1 MNKDSEVLVMKR
13 IALLATGGTIAC
25 RQTPAGL
32 TPALRASQM
41 LHSVP
46 CRADVEIIPRD
57 VFSMDSSN
65 IQPEEWSVL
74 ACAVDAA
81 MQDCDG
87 VVITHGTDTMGYTA
101 AALSYMLHGQTKPV
115 ILTGSQ
121 LPLGAPLSDA
131 ETNLSCAIEAA
142 CKGIPGTYVCF
153 ARKLIHGTRAV
164 KTHTMSFDAFSSVNR
179 SLAGIVDSEG
189 VRFMRP
195 QKINGPYQFRPE
207 VDSRVFLLKLVP
219 GTQPDVLDFVA
230 QAGYRGLVIEAFGL
244 GGLHYIRRNLVE
256 KLQILREKGVRILVL
271 TQCMY
276 EKADLTVYEVGNQLL
291 KTDVISGMDLT
302 TEAAV
307 TKLMWAL
314 AQKHTD
320 ELLMTDLCGEIRQEG

>member
-1 MNKDSEVLVMKR
+1 MR

-25 RQTPAGL
+25 RQTPDGL
-32 TPALRASQM
+32 SPALHAEELAKSI
-41 LHSVP
+41 S
-46 CRADVEIIPRD
+46 CRDGVTLLPVD

-65 IQPEEWSVL
+65 IQPEEWTQL
-74 ACAVDAA
+74 AHAVDRA
-81 MQDCDG
+81 MQTCDG

-101 AALSYMLHGQTKPV
+101 AALSYMLLGQVKPV

-131 ETNLSCAIEAA
+131 EINLSCAIEAA
-142 CKGIPGTYVCF
+142 CQGVAGTYVCF
-153 ARKLIHGTRAV
+153 NRKLILGTRAV
-164 KTHTMSFDAFSSVNR
+164 KTHTLSFDAFDSVNR
-179 SLAGIVDSEG
+179 SLSGMVDSNG
-189 VRFMRP
+189 VHFLRP
-195 QKINGPYQFRPE
+195 QRIGTPYQLRPE
-207 VDSRVFLLKLVP
+207 VDSRVFLLKLFP
-219 GTQPDVLDFVA
+219 GTQPDVLDFIA

-256 KLQILREKGVRILVL
+256 KLRMLRQRGVRILVL

-276 EKADLTVYEVGNQLL
+276 EKADLSIYEVGTQLL
-291 KTDVISGMDLT
+291 RTDVLSGMDLT

-314 AQKHTD
+314 AQENTD
-320 ELLMTDLCGEIRQEG
+320 ELLTKNLCGEIRD

>member
-1 MNKDSEVLVMKR
+1 MKR

-25 RQTPAGL
+25 RHTPDGL
-32 TPALRASQM
+32 MPALHASQ
-41 LHSVP
+41 LLEGVP
-46 CRADVEIIPRD
+46 VGRDVEIVPRD
-57 VFSMDSSN
+57 VFRMDSSN
-65 IQPEEWSVL
+65 IQPEEWSLL
-74 ACAVDAA
+74 ARAA
-81 MQDCDG
+81 DGAMRECDG

-101 AALSYMLHGQTKPV
+101 SALSYMLLGQEKPV

-142 CKGIPGTYVCF
+142 CQGVPGTYVCF
-153 ARKLIHGTRAV
+153 ARKLILGTRAV
-164 KTHTMSFDAFSSVNR
+164 KTRTMSFDAFDSVNR
-179 SLAGIVDSEG
+179 SLSGMVDSEG
-189 VRFMRP
+189 VHFLRP
-195 QKINGPYQFRPE
+195 QVIRHPYCLRPE

-219 GTQPDVLDFVA
+219 GTQPDVLDYVA
-230 QAGYRGLVIEAFGL
+230 RAGYRGLVSEAFGL

-256 KLQILREKGVRILVL
+256 KLRMLREAGVRVIAV

-276 EKADLTVYEVGNQLL
+276 EKADLSIYEVGAQMLRA
-291 KTDVISGMDLT
+291 DVLSGMDMT

-314 AQKHTD
+314 AQEDTD
-320 ELLMTDLCGEIRQEG
+320 RLLSENLCGEVRTDGR

>member
-1 MNKDSEVLVMKR
+1 MKKC

-25 RQTPAGL
+25 RHTPDGL
-32 TPALRASQM
+32 TPALYAQE
-41 LHSVP
+41 LLEHVP
-46 CRADVEIIPRD
+46 YTDCELVCRD

-74 ACAVDAA
+74 ATVVDEA
-81 MQDCDG
+81 MRDADG

-101 AALSYMLHGQTKPV
+101 AALSYMLLGQNKPV
-115 ILTGSQ
+115 IITGSQ

-142 CKGIPGTYVCF
+142 QKGVAGTYVCF
-153 ARKLIHGTRAV
+153 NRKLILGTRAV
-164 KTHTMSFDAFSSVNR
+164 KTRTTSFDAFDSVNR
-179 SLAGIVDSEG
+179 SLSGMIDSEG
-189 VRFMRP
+189 VHFLRP
-195 QKINGPYQFRPE
+195 QKIEDEYRLRPD

-230 QAGYRGLVIEAFGL
+230 QAGYQGLVIEAFGL
-244 GGLHYIRRNLVE
+244 GGLHYIRRNLVD
-256 KLQILREKGVRILVL
+256 KLRMLRDRGVRILVV

-276 EKADLTVYEVGNQLL
+276 EKADLSIYEVGHQMLRA
-291 KTDVISGMDLT
+291 DVISGMDMT

-314 AQKHTD
+314 GQKD
-320 ELLMTDLCGEIRQEG
+320 PDAWLSRNLCGELRV

>member
-1 MNKDSEVLVMKR
+1 MKR
-13 IALLATGGTIAC
+13 IVLLATGGTIAC
-25 RQTPAGL
+25 RQTADGL
-32 TPALRASQM
+32 SPALSACQM
-41 LHSVP
+41 LQGVP
-46 CRADVEIIPRD
+46 CRADVEVIPQD

-65 IQPEEWSVL
+65 IQPEEWSLL
-74 ACAVDAA
+74 AHAVHRALMDE
-81 MQDCDG
+81 QTDG

-101 AALSYMLHGQTKPV
+101 AALSYMLHGQTRPV

-121 LPLGAPLSDA
+121 LPMGAPLSDA

-142 CKGIPGTYVCF
+142 CKGVPGTYVCF
-153 ARKLIHGTRAV
+153 SRKLIHGTRAV
-164 KTHTMSFDAFSSVNR
+164 KTHTLSFDAFSSVNR
-179 SLAGIVDSEG
+179 SLAGVIDSEG
-189 VRFMRP
+189 VRFLRP
-195 QKINGPYQFRPE
+195 QRISGDYQFRPE

-256 KLQILREKGVRILVL
+256 KLRMLRAKGVRILVL

-276 EKADLTVYEVGNQLL
+276 ERADLSIYEVGNQLL
-291 KTDVISGMDLT
+291 RTDVINGMDLT

-314 AQKHTD
+314 AQENTD
-320 ELLMTDLCGEIRQEG
+320 ELLQTDLCGEIRQEK

>member
-1 MNKDSEVLVMKR
+1 MR
-13 IALLATGGTIAC
+13 ITLLATGGTIAC
-25 RQTPAGL
+25 RQTPEGL
-32 TPALRASQM
+32 TPALRAGE
-41 LHSVP
+41 LLTGVP
-46 CRADVEIIPRD
+46 RRADVEIVCRD

-65 IQPEEWSVL
+65 IQPEEWSQL
-74 ACAVDAA
+74 ARAA
-81 MQDCDG
+81 DEAMRDSDG

-101 AALSYMLHGQTKPV
+101 AALSYMLLGQQKPV

-131 ETNLSCAIEAA
+131 ESNLSCAIEAA
-142 CKGIPGTYVCF
+142 CQGVPGTYVCF
-153 ARKLIHGTRAV
+153 HRKLILGTRAV
-164 KTHTMSFDAFSSVNR
+164 KTRTMSFDAFDSVNQA
-179 SLAGIVDSEG
+179 LAGVIDSGG
-189 VRFMRP
+189 VRFAQPVRTEE
-195 QKINGPYQFRPE
+195 PYRCRPE
-207 VDSRVFLLKLVP
+207 VDSRVFLLKLMP

-256 KLQILREKGVRILVL
+256 KLRMLRARGVRVLVV

-276 EKADLTVYEVGNQLL
+276 EKADLSIYEVGMQLL
-291 KTDVISGMDLT
+291 STDVISGMDMT

-314 AQKHTD
+314 AQQDTD
-320 ELLMTDLCGEIRQEG
+320 ALLGRCLCGEMRG

>member
-1 MNKDSEVLVMKR
+1 MK

-25 RQTPAGL
+25 RHTPDGL
-32 TPALRASQM
+32 TPALHAAQ
-41 LHSVP
+41 LLEGVP
-46 CRADVEIIPRD
+46 VRPDVEIVPRD
-57 VFSMDSSN
+57 VFRMDSSN
-65 IQPEEWSVL
+65 IQPEEWSLL
-74 ACAVDAA
+74 ARAADEA
-81 MQDCDG
+81 MQACDG

-101 AALSYMLHGQTKPV
+101 AALSYMLLGQKKPV

-131 ETNLSCAIEAA
+131 ETNLSCALEAA
-142 CKGIPGTYVCF
+142 CQGVAGTYVCF
-153 ARKLIHGTRAV
+153 ARKLILGTRAV
-164 KTHTMSFDAFSSVNR
+164 KTRTMSFDAFDSVNR
-179 SLAGIVDSEG
+179 SLSGIIDSEG
-189 VRFMRP
+189 VHFLRP
-195 QKINGPYQFRPE
+195 QRIQDEYQLRPQVE
-207 VDSRVFLLKLVP
+207 SKVFLLKLVP

-256 KLQILREKGVRILVL
+256 KLRMLRARGVRVLVV

-276 EKADLTVYEVGNQLL
+276 EKADLSIYEVGMQMLRS
-291 KTDVISGMDLT
+291 DVISGMDMT

-314 AQKHTD
+314 GQDNTD
-320 ELLMTDLCGEIRQEG
+320 ELLARNLCGEVRT